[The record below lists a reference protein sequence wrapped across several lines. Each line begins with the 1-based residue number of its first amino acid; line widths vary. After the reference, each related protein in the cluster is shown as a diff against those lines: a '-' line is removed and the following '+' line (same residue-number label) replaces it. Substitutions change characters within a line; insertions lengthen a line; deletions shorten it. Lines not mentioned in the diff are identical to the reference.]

1 MGQSELGKRRTAVHV
16 HAYHPELYRSYVPS
30 KRQADRQTDRQTDT
44 QRDTLTDRQTNRQAD
59 RQKNRQAGRQAG
71 RQAYK
76 NTERGAVYISLSV
89 GLEPQQTANQN
100 RGGADDTGR
109 DKVVWIGINSRERRE
124 TKPSELERGGRRK
137 ERGEERGTREER
149 KRERKGE
156 EERCMREVHVHVSV
170 VAIVTFAADASV
182 LIGNLAG
189 NIFWAS

>member
-1 MGQSELGKRRTAVHV
+1 M
-16 HAYHPELYRSYVPS
+16 
-30 KRQADRQTDRQTDT
+30 
-44 QRDTLTDRQTNRQAD
+44 
-59 RQKNRQAGRQAG
+59 
-71 RQAYK
+71 
-76 NTERGAVYISLSV
+76 YISLSV

-109 DKVVWIGINSRERRE
+109 DKVVRIGINSRERRE

-137 ERGEERGTREER
+137 EGGEERETREER

-156 EERCMREVHVHVSV
+156 GERCMREVHVHVHVSV